1 MITFITGTPGAGKT
15 LYAITKLLRP
25 LIGAT
30 LTRTT
35 DDGQTIT
42 TPRTIYTNINGLQI
56 EHELIGPGGAWEQDA
71 KKDWQFKPI
80 GEGQGLRD
88 WHQWAKPGSV
98 IVYDEVQRVWP
109 QRANGSPV
117 PPDMAALDTH
127 RHMGVDFILITQGAN
142 NVDRH
147 LLALV
152 GRHLHVRR
160 MGNLPVTVVYEWD
173 HCSKSL
179 MYSKSLAKHPWRYDK
194 SVFKLYKSADAHT
207 KQPRR
212 VPTLVFFIIA
222 AVVASAYF
230 IPTTYGRILARAG
243 GEVQDT
249 VTKPHQVK
257 PGAQKESD
265 LAMSEEQFRELLKP
279 PAENKTERPP
289 GQATPELIAPTAA
302 PTFAGCASMFQKCKC
317 FDSKGY
323 QVEKPIEFCQEE
335 TTHQGPSVS
344 LAILPS
350 PPLATSPADR
360 QLIEDVHT
368 LNKKIDMPPL
378 DWWAHFKSRDTAA
391 AHY

>member
-15 LYAITKLLRP
+15 LYAISKLIRP

-35 DDGQTIT
+35 DDGETVT
-42 TPRTIYTNINGLQI
+42 EPRTIYTNINGLQLD
-56 EHELIGPGGAWEQDA
+56 HELIGPGGAWEQDG
-71 KKDWQFKPI
+71 KREWQFKPI

-212 VPTLVFFIIA
+212 IPSLVFIVGLAVA
-222 AVVASAYF
+222 AAAYF
-230 IPTTYGRILARAG
+230 LPATYGRIVARAG
-243 GEVQDT
+243 GQLQET
-249 VTKPHQVK
+249 VTKADQVK
-257 PGAQKESD
+257 PAEPKEAAPIEAEKALLAYLAAPGQKED
-265 LAMSEEQFRELLKP
+265 VFV
-279 PAENKTERPP
+279 P
-289 GQATPELIAPTAA
+289 GQTNNDFSTQTIAPE
-302 PTFAGCASMFQKCKC
+302 FAGCGAMFDKCNC
-317 FDSKGY
+317 FTTTGKK
-323 QVEKPIEFCQEE
+323 VEKPIEFCQAE
-335 TTHQGPSVS
+335 TKGTGPKVDAAIIQEPPRPLS
-344 LAILPS
+344 L
-350 PPLATSPADR
+350 DEQ
-360 QLIEDVHT
+360 QLIQDVT
-368 LNKKIDMPPL
+368 NMKKRPPVPPL
-378 DWWAHFKSRDTAA
+378 DWM
-391 AHY
+391 AHYRAMDPVR

>member
-15 LYAITKLLRP
+15 LYAISKLIRP

-35 DDGQTIT
+35 DDGETVT
-42 TPRTIYTNINGLQI
+42 EPRTIYTNINGLQL
-56 EHELIGPGGAWEQDA
+56 EHDLIGPGGAWEQDA
-71 KKDWQFKPI
+71 KREWQFKPI
-80 GEGQGLRD
+80 GEGHGLRD
-88 WHQWAKPGSV
+88 WHQWAKPGAV

-109 QRANGSPV
+109 QRANGSAV

-212 VPTLVFFIIA
+212 IPSLVFIVALAIA
-222 AVVASAYF
+222 AAAYF
-230 IPTTYGRILARAG
+230 LPATYGRILARAG
-243 GEVQDT
+243 GDVQDA
-249 VTKPHQVK
+249 VTKQSRLPPIEAQ
-257 PGAQKESD
+257 PTLAQKALQEQPKSDQVQFVPGQTNTQANTQTQAAPAYAGCVNMRGRCACYDTAGAKVERPADVCEAETTTAVPKVD
-265 LAMSEEQFRELLKP
+265 LAIISAPPP
-279 PAENKTERPP
+279 PASREHLDFI
-289 GQATPELIAPTAA
+289 QA
-302 PTFAGCASMFQKCKC
+302 
-317 FDSKGY
+317 
-323 QVEKPIEFCQEE
+323 VE
-335 TTHQGPSVS
+335 
-344 LAILPS
+344 
-350 PPLATSPADR
+350 D
-360 QLIEDVHT
+360 
-368 LNKKIDMPPL
+368 LNKRPDIPPL
-378 DWWAHFKSRDTAA
+378 DWMAHFRSMDPVP

>member
-15 LYAITKLLRP
+15 LYAISKLIKP
-25 LIGAT
+25 LIRAT

-42 TPRTIYTNINGLQI
+42 EPRTIYTNINGLQL
-56 EHELIGPGGAWEQDA
+56 EHELIGPGGAWEQDG
-71 KKDWQFKPI
+71 KREWQFKPI
-80 GEGQGLRD
+80 GEGHGLRD
-88 WHQWAKPGSV
+88 WHQWAKPGAV

-173 HCSKSL
+173 HCSRSL

-212 VPTLVFFIIA
+212 IPSLVFIVALAVA
-222 AVVASAYF
+222 AAAYF
-230 IPTTYGRILARAG
+230 LPATYGRILARAG
-243 GEVQDT
+243 GDVQDA
-249 VTKPHQVK
+249 VTKNAHLPPIEAQ
-257 PGAQKESD
+257 PTLAQKVLDQVATASNP
-265 LAMSEEQFRELLKP
+265 AP
-279 PAENKTERPP
+279 PNLDQVLP
-289 GQATPELIAPTAA
+289 GQTQQAT
-302 PTFAGCASMFQKCKC
+302 FSGCAAMANRCIC
-317 FDSKGY
+317 FDQAGFKLD
-323 QVEKPIEFCQEE
+323 KPADFCQEQ
-335 TTHQGPSVS
+335 TTSIIPKVDLG
-344 LAILPS
+344 LLKTS
-350 PPLATSPADR
+350 PPPTRREDI
-360 QLIEDVHT
+360 QLIQDVIN
-368 LNKKIDMPPL
+368 LNKRPDIPPL
-378 DWWAHFKSRDTAA
+378 DWMAYFRSMDPVSAHP
-391 AHY
+391 